1 VKNQVFIFQGKKMNL
16 IHQTFLLFLL
26 NIFDA
31 VLTIVWVRTGVAI
44 ESNQLM
50 ATLLDIGNWPFL
62 GVKIAIG
69 AVVAIT
75 VLSAGDRR
83 VSRYGVTAAL
93 AVYVGLM
100 VVHLFTGLSAFGL
113 IPSDNIVT
121 LATSIFAA

>member
-1 VKNQVFIFQGKKMNL
+1 MNL

-31 VLTIVWVRTGVAI
+31 VLTIAWVRSGVAV

-69 AVVAIT
+69 TLVAIA
-75 VLSAGDRR
+75 VLHAGDRR
-83 VSRYGVTAAL
+83 ISRYGVATAL
-93 AVYVGLM
+93 AIYVGLM
-100 VVHLFTGLSAFGL
+100 GVHLFTGLSAFGVL
-113 IPSDNIVT
+113 SAGDAESLSLT
-121 LATSIFAA
+121 IFGAFI